1 METLFIGK
9 NILFLTEV
17 DSTNTYAMNLLRNVN
32 TIEGTLIYTNHQTH
46 GRGQRGAVWKADIA
60 SNLTFSV
67 ILKPQFL
74 SSEKSFYLSKITALA
89 IYDVLTEILKD
100 SQYDIKI
107 KWPNDILVNQKKIAG
122 ILIENTLNQT
132 MLNYSVIGIGLNV
145 NQTEFNT
152 EFKAVSL
159 KALKNIDFERKD
171 VLAKL
176 CQHLEKWYLRL
187 RENKLSIINESYIS
201 RLFGLKELLEY
212 TEIKTQRR
220 FKAKIEGVEFSGK
233 LVLRELGTN
242 KLLVFDL
249 KELKF
254 PL

>member
-32 TIEGTLIYTNHQTH
+32 CAEGTLVYTDNQTN
-46 GRGQRGAVWKADIA
+46 GRGQRGSQWKADIA

-89 IYDVLTEILKD
+89 LYDVLTEILED
-100 SQYDIKI
+100 GQYDIKI
-107 KWPNDILVNQKKIAG
+107 KWPNDILVDRKKIAG

-132 MLNYSVIGIGLNV
+132 AIGNSIIGIGLNI
-145 NQTEFNT
+145 NQTQFVDG
-152 EFKAVSL
+152 FQAVSL
-159 KALKNIDFERKD
+159 KLIKNIEFERTQILEK
-171 VLAKL
+171 VCK
-176 CQHLEKWYLRL
+176 QLEKWYLRL
-187 RENKLSIINESYIS
+187 RENKIKLIDESYIS
-201 RLFGLKELLEY
+201 KLFGINSVLDFVE
-212 TEIKTQRR
+212 TANQRP
-220 FKAKIEGVEFSGK
+220 FKAQIVDVDVSGK
-233 LVLRELGTN
+233 LILQELETN
-242 KLLVFDL
+242 KFSAFEL

-254 PL
+254 SL